1 MYHLLDSVAIRKI
14 VSVTLFV
21 TYSTSEEWSYGIDD
35 NLIKSVDLEKIE
47 CTSHNI
53 MIMKKRHQTKRY
65 DDSNPFNQAKNVES
79 LSSE

>member
-47 CTSHNI
+47 CTSH
-53 MIMKKRHQTKRY
+53 
-65 DDSNPFNQAKNVES
+65 
-79 LSSE
+79 